1 MKKIIIF
8 TIFLLSIISILNI
21 KSDVY
26 AIPKEAIRLRVL
38 ANSNSKYDQDI
49 KKTVSDQIQIKMYN
63 LLKDTKGA
71 EEARK
76 IINRNMPEIE
86 SEVKRTLDES
96 NYKLGYKVNYG
107 LNYFP
112 EKEFKGTSYKEGYY
126 ESLLITLGSG
136 KGDNW
141 WCVLFPPLCL
151 VEAEESDEVEYKFFI
166 QELFDKYF

>member
-8 TIFLLSIISILNI
+8 IIFLISVINILNI

-38 ANSNSKYDQDI
+38 ANSNSEYDQSI
-49 KKTVSDQIQIKMYN
+49 KRTVSEQIQIKMYE
-63 LLKDTKGA
+63 LLKDTKGV

-76 IINRNMPEIE
+76 IINRNMNDIE
-86 SEVKRTLDES
+86 DEVKKTLDEN
-96 NYKLGYKVNYG
+96 NYKLGYKINYG

-112 EKEFKGTSYKEGYY
+112 EKEYKGVSYEEGYY
-126 ESLLITLGSG
+126 ESLLITLGEG
-136 KGDNW
+136 KGNNW